1 MTTANDMPT
10 GTTTDTDPKISVRL
24 LGTGGPWVD
33 GERFGTVNFTS
44 SEPRTPFESSD
55 LELIKM
61 FAAWIAQQL
70 SIEKATNQLI
80 EIG

>member
-1 MTTANDMPT
+1 L
-10 GTTTDTDPKISVRL
+10 V
-24 LGTGGPWVD
+24 VD

-70 SIEKATNQLI
+70 SIEKATNQLL
-80 EIG
+80 EIS